1 MITDLIEAK
10 KKELISIQDVVYE
23 ILEKNTDARNND
35 DFLYYLVCK
44 LIGERKHLICL
55 GKGELQDRTVVHLY
69 ADANGN
75 ISTSQSLYGVEE
87 YVSTYENTSA
97 ESDEDLVSGG
107 TERLQELIGADAFA
121 VTSSDTEQHIGDII
135 GGYESVTDSYVI
147 SSITNIIVKL
157 DDDTVDISYSVGD
170 ATRKG

>member
-1 MITDLIEAK
+1 MDVIYTDRNLNDEGCLHHYNIDLDIAN
-10 KKELISIQDVVYE
+10 
-23 ILEKNTDARNND
+23 EKNFEITVGIKNN
-35 DFLYYLVCK
+35 VM
-44 LIGERKHLICL
+44 
-55 GKGELQDRTVVHLY
+55 HLY